1 MQRFMEKAR
10 LILWVLTI
18 VVSLWKPTLQDEIL
32 CEETYELEST
42 LETVIVTSPQYPS
55 EYPPRTT
62 CSFSFK
68 AKSYHRL
75 RIIFDV
81 FELERANNYGSCSYD
96 YIELHDG
103 VSADAPSFGVWCG
116 QIAPPIIIST
126 RTRLFLS
133 FLTDGSIQE
142 VGFSATVTMV
152 NSSYVENVATPDPGA
167 CYQLLDGQTGFF
179 TSPGFPDNYE
189 NNIDCV
195 YIITVDSDNNVQ
207 LRFLSFDLEPSVN
220 CVYDFIEVKD
230 GSSQGSLVLGR
241 YCGGS
246 GNHPPDIIESTTGSS
261 LYVHFH
267 SDYSQRYTG
276 FKAEYIDASIG
287 FPSVGSGT
295 TELQN
300 VVVCE
305 GTIIT
310 TSKHG
315 MFTSHDQELYDT
327 YPPNKE
333 CTIIISGDRP
343 DEQVYINFFQN
354 DLSPPNEGCGNE
366 GDFLEISTNPVTW
379 LCERDRGHYTT
390 SSNHVTVKFNSDENG
405 NNNHQGFK
413 FTYVLFYE
421 DPYGCDEGYFMC
433 SNERCIAEELVCDGL
448 NHCDDNSDEE
458 PHACG
463 EGFSAVWVIVIVIL
477 VIFLG
482 PCCFC
487 ICICINVTTQKPKRN
502 QNSNGNTVVFA
513 NIDPPPYSA
522 RMPPPPTISASQNH
536 AYPPVPSNLYNQPQ
550 SNLTIN
556 LPPPVVRTPD
566 QTTISA
572 LGLGDR
578 RQERNN
584 ILPPLKGAGK
594 F

>member
-1 MQRFMEKAR
+1 M
-10 LILWVLTI
+10 
-18 VVSLWKPTLQDEIL
+18 
-32 CEETYELEST
+32 
-42 LETVIVTSPQYPS
+42 
-55 EYPPRTT
+55 
-62 CSFSFK
+62 
-68 AKSYHRL
+68 
-75 RIIFDV
+75 
-81 FELERANNYGSCSYD
+81 
-96 YIELHDG
+96 G
-103 VSADAPSFGVWCG
+103 V
-116 QIAPPIIIST
+116 
-126 RTRLFLS
+126 
-133 FLTDGSIQE
+133 
-142 VGFSATVTMV
+142 
-152 NSSYVENVATPDPGA
+152 
-167 CYQLLDGQTGFF
+167 
-179 TSPGFPDNYE
+179 PGFIGPWE
-189 NNIDCV
+189 V
-195 YIITVDSDNNVQ
+195 
-207 LRFLSFDLEPSVN
+207 LRR
-220 CVYDFIEVKD
+220 
-230 GSSQGSLVLGR
+230 QGT
-241 YCGGS
+241 
-246 GNHPPDIIESTTGSS
+246 PPDIIESTTGSS

-300 VVVCE
+300 VVA
-305 GTIIT
+305 
-310 TSKHG
+310 
-315 MFTSHDQELYDT
+315 
-327 YPPNKE
+327 
-333 CTIIISGDRP
+333 
-343 DEQVYINFFQN
+343 
-354 DLSPPNEGCGNE
+354 NEGCGNE

-390 SSNHVTVKFNSDENG
+390 SSNHVTVKFIRMRNG

-522 RMPPPPTISASQNH
+522 RMPPPPTISALASQNN